1 MFPIGAKIQYFNDK
15 NNIKAHLQISS
26 FDKELDEFYHR
37 IPLKKGPFEKTKTLS
52 KGKKITEPE
61 QKYAVD
67 NSQIKSII
75 KPEMKPKNK
84 TKKVIKK

>member
-15 NNIKAHLQISS
+15 MNIKAHLQIPS

-52 KGKKITEPE
+52 KDKKIKPD
-61 QKYAVD
+61 QVILD
-67 NSQIKSII
+67 I
-75 KPEMKPKNK
+75 KPEMKAKNK
-84 TKKVIKK
+84 TKKVKGKS

>member
-15 NNIKAHLQISS
+15 INIKAYLQIPS

-52 KGKKITEPE
+52 KGKKITQEPQNDTE
-61 QKYAVD
+61 KD
-67 NSQIKSII
+67 KLDKGETKSII
-75 KPEMKPKNK
+75 KPKNK
-84 TKKVIKK
+84 TKKVKK